1 VIRVSTPKPPTQI
14 VVNDGSVPES
24 DLSNNVLKVESSKM

>member
-1 VIRVSTPKPPTQI
+1 VATPKSPKQI

-24 DLSNNVLKVESSKM
+24 DLTNNVFKVDAAQ

>member
-1 VIRVSTPKPPTQI
+1 V

-24 DLSNNVLKVESSKM
+24 DLSNNVLTVGTTNK